1 MALKVTLLIFCW
13 YKRASWGGFI
23 GNVFPVL
30 YALLSM
36 GRHAMQC
43 HGKEAWHLNRQ
54 SYSCLGE
61 TLRTIVT
68 DGNRNNGEMLVVF
81 STLPKLMGV
90 CYCFPK
96 QHFQDKILILHY
108 VAVSK
113 RQIGYYSGINSS
125 GIFFACAVFFQLLTI
140 IMMMK
145 QGNCWSDHQP
155 FVKQL
160 IFGLMTTVHL
170 AFYICFSLIP
180 RNHCYLYTVCIGVL
194 PFTYWNTNF
203 KVLP

>member
-1 MALKVTLLIFCW
+1 
-13 YKRASWGGFI
+13 
-23 GNVFPVL
+23 
-30 YALLSM
+30 
-36 GRHAMQC
+36 
-43 HGKEAWHLNRQ
+43 
-54 SYSCLGE
+54 
-61 TLRTIVT
+61 
-68 DGNRNNGEMLVVF
+68 MLVVF
-81 STLPKLMGV
+81 STLPELMGV

-170 AFYICFSLIP
+170 AFSICFSLIP

-194 PFTYWNTNF
+194 PFTY
-203 KVLP
+203 